1 MAALAD
7 KDIRR
12 LFALLNEELRRAG
25 TEGELVLAGGAVMR
39 IGHEGLG
46 MHRHRA
52 MPADNLDKRNPVGAV
67 LRTDTAIVG
76 DRTEALYGGVRMAC
90 ERNTGR

>member
-1 MAALAD
+1 
-7 KDIRR
+7 
-12 LFALLNEELRRAG
+12 
-25 TEGELVLAGGAVMR
+25 MR